1 MGKSIEL
8 QIAREIL
15 KDYKESLK
23 KSYSEAPAEINSL
36 LSHLNDN
43 LFEKNISIQE
53 IKNRN
58 HSYNN
63 NISTQFNHYVGLSP
77 KQYILKHRLLVAKQ
91 ILIDD
96 ELKNLRIVSIAIE
109 LGFSGNGAFN
119 HAFKKEYGITPNYW
133 RRSNTKIKRK
143 K

>member
-1 MGKSIEL
+1 MGKLKEL
-8 QIAREIL
+8 EIARKIL
-15 KDYKESLK
+15 KNYRESLK
-23 KSYSEAPAEINSL
+23 KSYSEAPPEINSL

-43 LFEKNISIQE
+43 LYEKNVSIQE

-63 NISTQFNHYVGLSP
+63 NISTQFSHHVGLSP

-91 ILIDD
+91 ILVD
-96 ELKNLRIVSIAIE
+96 EKLKNLRIVSIAIE
-109 LGFSGNGAFN
+109 IGFSGKGAFN
-119 HAFKKEYGITPNYW
+119 HAFKKAFGITPNYW
-133 RRSNTKIKRK
+133 RMKKTKRK